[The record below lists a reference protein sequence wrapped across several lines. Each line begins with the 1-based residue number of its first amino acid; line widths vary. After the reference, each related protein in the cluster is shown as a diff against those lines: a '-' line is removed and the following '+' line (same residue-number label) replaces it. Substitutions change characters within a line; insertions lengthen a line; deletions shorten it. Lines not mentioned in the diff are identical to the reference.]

1 MDRVGGGKKVRGC
14 ILGAARPRMHYHSA
28 QHGESRPHRAARFQ
42 HGETQLPSSTSLP
55 EPPAPPPSAPAPA
68 ASISHLERMQAELKA
83 VQQQALATQQSLQQL
98 QSRKPQDPFSAI
110 VSELGTVPAAEGTL
124 AGAVAVLA
132 LAGAAAWWFVWQR
145 PRKRWT
151 DAGDTRLQT
160 AAPMPAPASLV
171 PDTTPKNPSTGWA
184 SSTAAGELSTAGF
197 ESSSAHAR
205 LDRDIAF
212 DSEAAATEVI
222 RVRKSLAEKR
232 VARASY
238 LDREEA
244 PEPKPHADLDLELD
258 LDAVEPPAA
267 PTRLDN
273 RMPPT
278 VVPDATPEPQP
289 EPEPVL
295 DVDSALALDLD
306 LGLDPWHQPGES
318 LPGATDDPAGDAI
331 HFSLA
336 LEDYGMK
343 PEAPSAPDVPTH
355 YELAMDPIPEVNA
368 DAANAEAPGLAHAP
382 EPGAAGYDFTI
393 TLALAQESAALEL
406 WTEAR
411 DLATEVLAS
420 DNAALVDQA
429 TALLERLQQMEHDA
443 PPDTNWS
450 TVR

>member
-1 MDRVGGGKKVRGC
+1 MDRVGGVVGERGC
-14 ILGAARPRMHYHSA
+14 ILGGGPRMHYHSA
-28 QHGESRPHRAARFQ
+28 QHGDSRPHRAARFQ

-55 EPPAPPPSAPAPA
+55 EQPAPPPSAPAPA

-110 VSELGTVPAAEGTL
+110 VSELGTAPAAEGTL
-124 AGAVAVLA
+124 VGSVAVLA

-151 DAGDTRLQT
+151 DAGDTRMQT
-160 AAPMPAPASLV
+160 AAPMPAPASLA

-212 DSEAAATEVI
+212 DSEAAATEVT

-244 PEPKPHADLDLELD
+244 PEPKRHAGLDLDLELD
-258 LDAVEPPAA
+258 AVETPPASA
-267 PTRLDN
+267 ASAQVDN
-273 RMPPT
+273 RMT
-278 VVPDATPEPQP
+278 HTAMPDATPEPQP
-289 EPEPVL
+289 KPEPVL
-295 DVDSALALDLD
+295 DLDSALELD

-318 LPGATDDPAGDAI
+318 LPGTTDDPAGDAI

-343 PEAPSAPDVPTH
+343 PEAPSAPDVPPH
-355 YELAMDPIPEVNA
+355 YELAMDPIPEVNV
-368 DAANAEAPGLAHAP
+368 DAATAEAPGLVHAP

-420 DNAALVDQA
+420 DNAALVGQA